1 VKHEEFRKKVLSRP
15 GAPARVAALKTSI
28 LRDQALE
35 ELRHT
40 HEITQQD
47 LGDVMGLSQKRVSQ
61 LEHQDDA
68 RVSTV
73 RATLKLSAAIC
84 RSLPSS
90 MVSRF
95 QSRSAA
101 KQS

>member
-1 VKHEEFRKKVLSRP
+1 VKVKHEEFRKKVLSRP
-15 GAPARVAALKTSI
+15 GARERVAALKTSI

-40 HEITQQD
+40 HKITQQD

-73 RATLKLSAAIC
+73 RAYIEALGGQLQILAVFDGESIPVKIG
-84 RSLPSS
+84 R
-90 MVSRF
+90 
-95 QSRSAA
+95 
-101 KQS
+101 

>member
-1 VKHEEFRKKVLSRP
+1 VKHKEFRKKVLSRP
-15 GAPARVAALKTSI
+15 GAPERVAALKTSI

-73 RATLKLSAAIC
+73 RAYIEALGGHLQILAVFDGESIPIKMG
-84 RSLPSS
+84 R
-90 MVSRF
+90 
-95 QSRSAA
+95 
-101 KQS
+101 

>member
-1 VKHEEFRKKVLSRP
+1 MKHEEFRKKVLSRP
-15 GAPARVAALKTSI
+15 GAPERVAALKRNI

-40 HEITQQD
+40 REITQQD
-47 LGDVMGLSQKRVSQ
+47 LGEAMGLTQKRVSQ

-73 RATLKLSAAIC
+73 RAYVEALGGHLQIIAVFDGESIPIKIG
-84 RSLPSS
+84 R
-90 MVSRF
+90 
-95 QSRSAA
+95 
-101 KQS
+101 

>member
-73 RATLKLSAAIC
+73 RAYIEALGGHLQILAVFDGESIPVKIG
-84 RSLPSS
+84 R
-90 MVSRF
+90 
-95 QSRSAA
+95 
-101 KQS
+101 